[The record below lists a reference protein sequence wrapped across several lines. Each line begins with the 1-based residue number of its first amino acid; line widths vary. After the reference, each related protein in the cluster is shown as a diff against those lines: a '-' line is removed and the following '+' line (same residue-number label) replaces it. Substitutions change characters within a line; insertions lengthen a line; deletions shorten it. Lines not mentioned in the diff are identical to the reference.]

1 MSAPPARL
9 ELALAPTPILK
20 LDRLSRR
27 LGVEVHVKRDDL
39 TGLLESGNKV
49 RKLEFLVGEALQ
61 QGADTLI
68 TCGPPDSNGCR
79 AVAAVA
85 ARLGLHAVLAIRG
98 ERPAVYDG
106 NLLLARLLGADTRY
120 HPELGPEPGPELGPE
135 VALEPGAGVMEAL
148 AAEVRARGGRPYVI
162 PESGAGELGALGYI
176 ECAVELSEQ
185 IHHGAPRFDTIVI
198 TSGSGGSHAGLLMG
212 KQLAGLP
219 GEIVSVPVTAPAARV
234 REAIVRTVGAAI
246 QRFGFAIEVPKA
258 IHLLDGYQGAGPAAA
273 TDEELGAIVTL
284 AREEGLLLDPIY
296 TAKGFRGLVETLAR
310 DPKALGQ
317 RVCFIHTGGVF
328 GLFPLRD
335 RLSRLQGEAQPK
347 ASRADT

>member
-1 MSAPPARL
+1 MIAPPARL

-68 TCGPPDSNGCR
+68 TCGTPDSNGCR

-85 ARLGLHAVLAIRG
+85 ARLGLRAVLAIRG
-98 ERPAVYDG
+98 ERPAGADG
-106 NLLLARLLGADTRY
+106 NLLLGRLLGADTRY
-120 HPELGPEPGPELGPE
+120 YSDLGPDLGPGPDMGPE
-135 VALEPGAGVMEAL
+135 ASLVMETL
-148 AAEVRARGGRPYVI
+148 AAEVRVRGGRPYVI

-198 TSGSGGSHAGLLMG
+198 TAGSGGSHAGLLMG

-219 GEIVSVPVTAPAARV
+219 GEIVSVPVTGPAERV
-234 REAIVRTVGAAI
+234 REAIVRTVGTAI
-246 QRFGFAIEVPKA
+246 QRFGFAIEVPRA
-258 IHLLDGYQGAGPAAA
+258 IHLLDGYQGAGPDSA
-273 TDEELGAIVTL
+273 TDEELAVIVAL
-284 AREEGLLLDPIY
+284 AREEGLLLDPVY

-310 DPKALGQ
+310 DPKALGP
-317 RVCFIHTGGVF
+317 RVCFIHTGGLF
-328 GLFPLRD
+328 SLFPFRD
-335 RLSRLQGEAQPK
+335 RLSLLCEAPPK

>member
-1 MSAPPARL
+1 MIAPPARV

-27 LGVEVHVKRDDL
+27 LGVELYVKRDDL

-61 QGADTLI
+61 QGAETLI
-68 TCGPPDSNGCR
+68 TCGPPESNGCR

-85 ARLGLHAVLAIRG
+85 ARLGLRAVLAIQG
-98 ERPAVYDG
+98 ERPAADDG

-120 HPELGPEPGPELGPE
+120 YPDPGPDLGPEL
-135 VALEPGAGVMEAL
+135 ADTVMAAL

-162 PESGAGELGALGYI
+162 PESGVGALGALGYI
-176 ECAVELSEQ
+176 ECAVEMSEQ

-198 TSGSGGSHAGLLMG
+198 TAGSGGSHAGLLMG

-219 GEIVSVPVTAPAARV
+219 GEIVSVPVTAPAERV
-234 REAIVRTVGAAI
+234 REAVVRTVGAAI

-258 IHLLDGYQGAGPAAA
+258 IHLLDGFQGAGPAGA
-273 TDEELGAIVTL
+273 TDEELGVIVQL
-284 AREEGLLLDPIY
+284 AREEGLLLDPVY

-317 RVCFIHTGGVF
+317 RVCFIHTGGLF
-328 GLFPLRD
+328 SLFPFRD
-335 RLSRLQGEAQPK
+335 RLSQLAR
-347 ASRADT
+347 

>member
-1 MSAPPARL
+1 MIVPPARV
-9 ELALAPTPILK
+9 ELALAPTPLLK

-27 LGVEVHVKRDDL
+27 LGVELYVKRDDL

-61 QGADTLI
+61 QGADTLV
-68 TCGPPDSNGCR
+68 TRGTPDSNGCR

-85 ARLGLHAVLAIRG
+85 ARLGLRAVLAIQG
-98 ERPAVYDG
+98 ERPAAADG
-106 NLLLARLLGADTRY
+106 NLLLARLLGAETRY
-120 HPELGPEPGPELGPE
+120 HPDLGPDLRPDLGP
-135 VALEPGAGVMEAL
+135 ALADAATEAL

-198 TSGSGGSHAGLLMG
+198 TAGSGGSHAGLLMG

-219 GEIVSVPVTAPAARV
+219 GEIVGVPVTAPAERV
-234 REAIVRTVGAAI
+234 REAIVRTVGTAI

-273 TDEELGAIVTL
+273 TDEELGLIVRL
-284 AREEGLLLDPIY
+284 AREEGLLLDPVY

-317 RVCFIHTGGVF
+317 RVCFIHTGGLF
-328 GLFPLRD
+328 GLFPFRD
-335 RLSRLQGEAQPK
+335 RLSRLVWPGEAQPK

>member
-1 MSAPPARL
+1 MIAPPARL

-39 TGLLESGNKV
+39 TGLLESGNKI

-68 TCGPPDSNGCR
+68 TCGPPQSNGCR

-85 ARLGLHAVLAIRG
+85 ARLGLRAVLAIRG
-98 ERPAVYDG
+98 ARPTVSDG
-106 NLLLARLLGADTRY
+106 NLLLGRLLGAETRY
-120 HPELGPEPGPELGPE
+120 YPEI
-135 VALEPGAGVMEAL
+135 ADGVVETL
-148 AAEVRARGGRPYVI
+148 AAEVRGRGGRPYVI
-162 PESGAGELGALGYI
+162 PESGAGELGALGYV

-185 IHHGAPRFDTIVI
+185 IHHGAPRFDAVVI
-198 TSGSGGSHAGLLMG
+198 TAGSGGSHAGLLMG

-219 GEIVSVPVTAPAARV
+219 GEIVSVPVTAPAERV
-234 REAIVRTVGAAI
+234 REAIARTVSAAI

-258 IHLLDGYQGAGPAAA
+258 IHLLDGFQGAGAESA
-273 TDEELGAIVTL
+273 TDEELGILVQL
-284 AREEGLLLDPIY
+284 AREEGLLLDPVY
-296 TAKGFRGLVETLAR
+296 TAKGFRGLVETLLR

-317 RVCFIHTGGVF
+317 RVCFIHTGGLF
-328 GLFPLRD
+328 SLFPFKD
-335 RLSRLQGEAQPK
+335 RLGQRLDGAQ
-347 ASRADT
+347 

>member
-1 MSAPPARL
+1 MIAPPARL

-27 LGVEVHVKRDDL
+27 LGVELYVKRDDL

-85 ARLGLHAVLAIRG
+85 ARLGLRAVLAIRG
-98 ERPAVYDG
+98 ERPAAADG
-106 NLLLARLLGADTRY
+106 NLLLGRLLGADTRY
-120 HPELGPEPGPELGPE
+120 YPDLRSARGSDLAPEGGD
-135 VALEPGAGVMEAL
+135 AVMAAL
-148 AAEVRARGGRPYVI
+148 AAEVREGGGRPYII

-198 TSGSGGSHAGLLMG
+198 TAGSGGSHAGLLMG

-219 GEIVSVPVTAPAARV
+219 GEIVSVPATGPAERV
-234 REAIVRTVGAAI
+234 RRAIVGTIGAAI
-246 QRFGFAIEVPKA
+246 ERFGFAIEVPKA
-258 IHLLDGYQGAGPAAA
+258 IHLLDGYQGAGPAEAS
-273 TDEELGAIVTL
+273 DEELGVVLHL
-284 AREEGLLLDPIY
+284 AREEGLLLDPVY
-296 TAKGFRGLVETLAR
+296 TARGFRGLVETLAR

-317 RVCFIHTGGVF
+317 RVCFIHTGGLFSVF
-328 GLFPLRD
+328 AYKD
-335 RLSRLQGEAQPK
+335 RLSLLLSGEAQPK
-347 ASRADT
+347 ASRADTQ